1 MSFADSVHDTTV
13 LDSRDRDVEDLLNRT
28 DLPQMPALHADAF
41 TSVLPIAQAMR
52 AKRAD
57 AAAMQ
62 QRAIRVGALTGSDG
76 FYRFPAGGSTI
87 EGPTVRLAKAL
98 AIEWGNVAFGVVID
112 RVEGNRVYLTG
123 VCVDLNNVVVVRRS
137 STFVLSPAPGK
148 FANKPDQVARWEAMQ
163 IQSAGAKALR
173 GAILDALPSWFV
185 QPAYQAALDADRKQV
200 LKAGQS
206 IESARDEAVRAF
218 GALKVTREQ
227 LESLVGSPIVQW
239 APADIATLRDTIR
252 AINKGETTVEEVFGT
267 APAPATTTT
276 EAPSKLPGKTK
287 KPDAAPPPAAKTE
300 PAPAPPK
307 TEPPPADPAPTTGA
321 PAADPPKA
329 ETLSLQTPPAD
340 DADSPV

>member
-1 MSFADSVHDTTV
+1 MSFADPVHDTTV
-13 LDSRDRDVEDLLNRT
+13 LDRDRDVEDLLSRT

-76 FYRFPAGGSTI
+76 FYRFPAGRSTI

-112 RVEGNRVYLTG
+112 RVDGNRVYLTG

-148 FANKPDQVARWEAMQ
+148 FANMPDQVARWEAMQ
-163 IQSAGAKALR
+163 VQSAGAKALR

-185 QPAYQAALDADRKQV
+185 QPAFQAALDADRKQV
-200 LKAGQS
+200 LRAGQT
-206 IESARDEAVRAF
+206 IESARDEAVRAY
-218 GALKVTREQ
+218 GALKITREQ
-227 LESLVGSPIVQW
+227 LEALVGSPIVQW

-252 AINKGETTVEEVFGT
+252 AINKGETTVEEVFGA
-267 APAPATTTT
+267 APPPATT
-276 EAPSKLPGKTK
+276 EAPASRLPGKGK
-287 KPDAAPPPAAKTE
+287 PKPDAAPPAAKTE
-300 PAPAPPK
+300 PAPAAKTEATATPK
-307 TEPPPADPAPTTGA
+307 EEPPPAKEEPA
-321 PAADPPKA
+321 PAAPAK
-329 ETLSLQTPPAD
+329 TLDLQTPPAD
-340 DADSPV
+340 DAGEPPM

>member
-13 LDSRDRDVEDLLNRT
+13 IDSRDRDVEDLLNRT
-28 DLPQMPALHADAF
+28 DLPQMPVLHADAF

-62 QRAIRVGALTGSDG
+62 QRAIRVGGLTGSDG

-163 IQSAGAKALR
+163 VQSAGAKALR

-185 QPAYQAALDADRKQV
+185 QPAFQAALDADRKQV
-200 LKAGQS
+200 LKAGQT
-206 IESARDEAVRAF
+206 IENARDEAVRAY
-218 GALKVTREQ
+218 GALKITREQ
-227 LESLVGSPIVQW
+227 LEALVGSPIVQW

-252 AINKGETTVEEVFGT
+252 SINKGETTVEEVFGA
-267 APAPATTTT
+267 APPPATT
-276 EAPSKLPGKTK
+276 EAPASRLPGKSK
-287 KPDAAPPPAAKTE
+287 SKPDAAPPAAKTE
-300 PAPAPPK
+300 ATAAPKEEPAPAK
-307 TEPPPADPAPTTGA
+307 EEPAPA
-321 PAADPPKA
+321 SSK
-329 ETLSLQTPPAD
+329 TLDLQTPPAD
-340 DADSPV
+340 DAGEPPM